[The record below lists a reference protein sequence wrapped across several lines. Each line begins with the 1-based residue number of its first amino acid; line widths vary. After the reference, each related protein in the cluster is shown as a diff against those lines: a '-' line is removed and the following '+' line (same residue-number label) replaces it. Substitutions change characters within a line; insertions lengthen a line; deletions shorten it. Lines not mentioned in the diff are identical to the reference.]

1 MEHFSIEKVHDKKS
15 SFFYN
20 YIYLYSCSYT
30 HVLAHYPYVVL
41 ASVLVVSV
49 TCLIVTAII
58 GDVPSFEEPLAVSI
72 CTVFARE
79 SFDGSCL

>member
-1 MEHFSIEKVHDKKS
+1 M
-15 SFFYN
+15 
-20 YIYLYSCSYT
+20 
-30 HVLAHYPYVVL
+30 VL

-72 CTVFARE
+72 YAQYLPQRE
-79 SFDGSCL
+79 REREREGGREGGRERER